1 MVACKYGGFSIK
13 PKVERNEEYK
23 KRVEK
28 RAKEREEL
36 NGIIEVLSN
45 KLSVVELDKF
55 LKYIRVNGSEKLYDG
70 IKEKLKNLTNGGWK
84 NW

>member
-13 PKVERNEEYK
+13 PKVETDEEYK

-28 RAKEREEL
+28 RIKEKEEL
-36 NGIIEVLSN
+36 NGIIEILSN

>member
-1 MVACKYGGFSIK
+1 MVTCKYGGFSIK
-13 PKVERNEEYK
+13 PKVETDEEYK

-28 RAKEREEL
+28 RIKKIEEL
-36 NGIIEVLSN
+36 NSIIEILLN

-55 LKYIRVNGSEKLYDG
+55 LEYIRVHGSDKLYDG
-70 IKEKLKNLTNGGWK
+70 IKEKLKNLTNDGWK